1 MHNTRDEPDTRDKG
15 EVAMASERLT
25 RRSFIGGGLALAAG
39 SGALGAIPLLAACG
53 ASSATPAAGDDV
65 QTAYDSFVKKE
76 MPGVSID
83 LLRAAKKEGA
93 LNLYM
98 LVPPFNKPLVEKFQ
112 AIFPFITPQLTQL
125 NGGPLVAK
133 FTAEALAGQ
142 KGADIVQYSSVADS
156 KKALDQKLIANYK
169 VSVESELAMDAFI
182 SGYVIP
188 ITGEILVIAYN
199 PTRIKDSDVKSLQR
213 WEGLLDSRWAGK
225 KFAVG
230 EVLAG
235 GTTQL
240 LNYYFFKT
248 FGTKMWQQ
256 LSKSYAVYPGGN
268 PELDAV
274 IAGENDIAVGVPG
287 SLAVGRFAKSAPV
300 HWVNAQDFL
309 VTPYVQFVSAKAA
322 NPNAA
327 KLFQEFTVSPTGQQL
342 IGQLGGVSY
351 RKGIKAGGDF
361 TKESWYVAPDPK
373 KFWQYSDSE
382 LGAAMPDIAKQWRGT
397 FK

>member
-1 MHNTRDEPDTRDKG
+1 
-15 EVAMASERLT
+15 
-25 RRSFIGGGLALAAG
+25 
-39 SGALGAIPLLAACG
+39 
-53 ASSATPAAGDDV
+53 
-65 QTAYDSFVKKE
+65 
-76 MPGVSID
+76 MPGVPID

-93 LNLYM
+93 LSLYM

-112 AIFPFITPQLTQL
+112 SLFPFITPQLTQL

-133 FTAEALAGQ
+133 FTSEALAGQ

-169 VSVESELAMDAFI
+169 VSVEGELNMDAFV

-199 PTRIKDSDVKSLQR
+199 PTRIKDADVKSLQR
-213 WEGLLDSRWAGK
+213 WEGLFDSRWAGK

-248 FGTKMWQQ
+248 FGTRMWQQ

-287 SLAVGRFAKSAPV
+287 SLAVGRLAKSAPV
-300 HWVNAQDFL
+300 HFINAQDFL
-309 VTPYVQFVSAKAA
+309 VTPYVQFISAKAA

-342 IGQLGGVSY
+342 IGELGGVSY
-351 RKGIKAGGDF
+351 RKGIKVTAAF
-361 TKESWYVAPDPK
+361 TKESWYVTPDPN
-373 KFWQYSDSE
+373 KFWKYSDAE
-382 LGAAMPDIAKQWRGT
+382 LGAAMPDIAKQWRGI